1 MIKLYGQLRSRA
13 SRSLWALEEI
23 GVPYELVPGDPVTQ
37 EGIFNIYGGIIIEL
51 IRRAVWT

>member
-23 GVPYELVPGDPVTQ
+23 GVPMCPKS
-37 EGIFNIYGGIIIEL
+37 
-51 IRRAVWT
+51 